1 MPSLLGGG
9 NIIGFI
15 RQIASSFPWEWW
27 NSYLRDYSIGYD
39 QEILNCLIKI
49 TFLKVKMP
57 IRLSIK
63 SMFGIM
69 DFSTSNTFLGLQSS
83 F

>member
-1 MPSLLGGG
+1 MSSLVGGG
-9 NIIGFI
+9 SIIGFI

-27 NSYLRDYSIGYD
+27 KSYLKDYFIGDD
-39 QEILNCLIKI
+39 QKILNCMIKI
-49 TFLKVKMP
+49 TFMKVKMA
-57 IRLSIK
+57 IRLGIK

-69 DFSTSNTFLGLQSS
+69 DFSTSNTILGLQSS